1 MSHFEA
7 FFLTF
12 IPILVAINIPGV
24 LPIYISISE
33 PLIKSQKR
41 KIATQSVITAFV
53 VSVGF
58 VFLGQA
64 IFNALRIQVED
75 FMIGGG
81 VLLLVIS
88 IIEIVAGRPKSDQ
101 HGAEFG
107 AVPLG
112 TPLLAGPA
120 TLTTALILAGSY
132 GYLPV
137 ILSLMLV
144 LFLAWLSFTW
154 AEFIIRIIGHS
165 GARAMAKVAYL
176 FLAAIAV
183 HLIKS
188 GIFKVIGVK

>member
-1 MSHFEA
+1 MNQFEA
-7 FFLTF
+7 LFLTF

-33 PLIKSQKR
+33 PLNKAQKR
-41 KIATQSVITAFV
+41 KIALHSVITAFIV
-53 VSVGF
+53 GVGF

-88 IIEIVAGRPKSDQ
+88 IIEIISGRPK
-101 HGAEFG
+101 AEQQGTDFG

-120 TLTTALILAGSY
+120 TLTTALILVGSY

-137 ILSLMLV
+137 ILSLWFV

-154 AEFIIRIIGHS
+154 AELIIRVIGHN
-165 GARAMAKVAYL
+165 GAKAMAKVAYL

>member
-24 LPIYISISE
+24 LPIYISISQ
-33 PLIKSQKR
+33 PLKKAQKR
-41 KIATQSVITAFV
+41 KIAVQSVVTAFIV
-53 VSVGF
+53 AVSF

-64 IFNALRIQVED
+64 VFNALRIQVED

-88 IIEIVAGRPKSDQ
+88 IIEIIAGRPKTEHQGDDL
-101 HGAEFG
+101 G

-137 ILSLMLV
+137 ILSLLLV

-154 AEFIIRIIGHS
+154 AEFIIRIIGQN
-165 GARAMAKVAYL
+165 GARAAAKVAYL

-183 HLIKS
+183 NLVKS